1 MSISKRILKDHGSN
15 LLLREIQ
22 DSIKNEDALSSILH
36 KTLLLSKKLDD
47 SDLEKWICLEL
58 NGYII
63 QNQYFKKD
71 EVPTYRSVSGRWQDD
86 YQRPLQI
93 TDPNLLFI
101 NQVRLI
107 QGVIELERLAYS
119 NDFLTMSDLILINF
133 IKENLKVHVTTFV
146 FNPTE
151 INRVLALIQTEL
163 INRLSIYQID
173 KNFEVASGKKSQKK
187 NNLRTTVI
195 AGVIVAIIT
204 IFVLTPLSDFVFK
217 RDQTNPDSTIK
228 NKKNDSEI
236 VILDLKSTSERL
248 NTNIIERIIPFNT
261 TLSLFNSKLF
271 ITCPGLYQY
280 SNDKIDLIISGDSIP
295 LTKYFKKE
303 VGDVIT
309 IDHYT
314 IRVLELVKNV
324 SNYEP
329 KLYIKREILK

>member
-1 MSISKRILKDHGSN
+1 MSISKRILKDHESI

-22 DSIKNEDALSSILH
+22 DSIKNEDALSTILH
-36 KTLLLSKKLDD
+36 KSLLLCKKRDD
-47 SDLEKWICLEL
+47 SDLEKWIGLEL

-63 QNQYFKKD
+63 HNQYFKKD
-71 EVPTYRSVSGRWQDD
+71 EVPTYRSVSGKWQDD

-93 TDPNLLFI
+93 TDPKLLFI

-119 NDFLTMSDLILINF
+119 NDFLTMSDLNLINL

-173 KNFEVASGKKSQKK
+173 KNFEAAGGKKSQKK
-187 NNLRTTVI
+187 NSLRTTVI
-195 AGVIVAIIT
+195 GGVIVAIIT
-204 IFVLTPLSDFVFK
+204 IFILTPLSDFVFK
-217 RDQTNPDSTIK
+217 RDRTNPDSTIK
-228 NKKNDSEI
+228 NKENDSAI
-236 VILDLKSTSERL
+236 IKLDLKSASERL
-248 NTNIIERIIPFNT
+248 DTNIIERIIPFNT
-261 TLSLFNSKLF
+261 TLSLFNGKLF

-295 LTKYFKKE
+295 LTKYYNKE

-309 IDHYT
+309 IDHFT

-324 SNYEP
+324 SIYEP